1 MQEQNGQDS
10 SCDNNLVGTCRVKC
24 KIERVIAAA
33 ILAIGIAFSGY
44 FVGNAFLKSKSLN
57 RNITVKGLSEKE
69 VISNLAI
76 WPITIKATGNNLTEV
91 NKKIESDHNM
101 LVSFLIEQGFKK
113 EEIDFGNYA
122 VTDLLAQ
129 SYRNNNSEEYRY
141 IITST
146 TTLKTSNV
154 ALAQKVTKLQNLLV
168 QRGIALGSEGYNPS
182 DYNGPSYIF
191 TKFNDIKPAMLEEAI
206 RNARKSA
213 EKFAVDSGN
222 KQ

>member
-1 MQEQNGQDS
+1 M
-10 SCDNNLVGTCRVKC
+10 
-24 KIERVIAAA
+24 
-33 ILAIGIAFSGY
+33 
-44 FVGNAFLKSKSLN
+44 
-57 RNITVKGLSEKE
+57 
-69 VISNLAI
+69 
-76 WPITIKATGNNLTEV
+76 
-91 NKKIESDHNM
+91 
-101 LVSFLIEQGFKK
+101 
-113 EEIDFGNYA
+113 
-122 VTDLLAQ
+122 TDLLAQ

-146 TTLKTSNV
+146 TILKTSNV

-222 KQ
+222 KLGFLRKANQE